1 MDLIYSIIDT
11 FTRKP
16 EIKEPD
22 PPRVKPRRTK
32 PKTGPIEFHP
42 GTFYDLH
49 DPSKKVGEWEL
60 PREAQVFI
68 FYGMSKSG
76 KSTIMRAI
84 LYCYSLDQYF
94 VFGLVMSKT
103 AGFTDDWACFPKKD
117 IHVPNVQLLLGHI
130 RDLQKLFKQG
140 VKVPPNVIV
149 LDDITAL
156 LISSKEI
163 ENEFANFVP
172 TCRHTNTTLIIG
184 VHDYSATATIF
195 RNNADS
201 VGILQSNDSR
211 NDKGLHQ
218 SYGKYLP
225 APYNHFRAYEDW
237 IPQYMVNH
245 RALLFLAKIKQP
257 EYHWFRSLDIPKTGW
272 KVYSS

>member
-1 MDLIYSIIDT
+1 MGLIQSITDS
-11 FTRKP
+11 FR
-16 EIKEPD
+16 E
-22 PPRVKPRRTK
+22 K
-32 PKTGPIEFHP
+32 PKPKRRHPKFRRLVLQTGPIKYHP

-60 PREAQVFI
+60 SRGGQVFI

-94 VFGLVMSKT
+94 VFGFVMSKT

-117 IHVPNVQLLLGHI
+117 IHIPDAQVLLEHI
-130 RDLQKLFKQG
+130 RRLQDLFKQG
-140 VKVPPNVIV
+140 VQVPPNVIV

-156 LISSKEI
+156 LISSREI

-172 TCRHTNTTLIIG
+172 NCRHTNTVIIAG
-184 VHDYSATATIF
+184 LHDYSASATIF
-195 RNNADS
+195 RNNADT
-201 VGILQSNDSR
+201 VGMLQSNDSR

-225 APYNHFRAYEDW
+225 PPYNRFRAYEDW
-237 IPQYMVNH
+237 IPQYMVDH
-245 RALLFLAKIKQP
+245 RALLFLAKIKKP
-257 EYHWFRSLDIPKTGW
+257 EYYWFRSLDIPKTGW
-272 KVYSS
+272 KVYPST